1 MKVTKNLKNKGLL
14 LIITI
19 YLLIKIPFTIKN
31 NILFTN
37 IVNPIFWICIFIYV
51 ILDMKKGY
59 FRFNINRKY
68 CVPAII
74 ISFINICIYFYL
86 GFIFGFSKSMYKHS
100 IYAMLQNFVIQLF
113 PIIGLE
119 FTRELIMARNKNKF
133 LILYITVLLILLELN
148 FNTIINLII
157 NKEELFKYICST
169 IIPIIASS
177 ILYTYLALKS
187 CYIFNL
193 IYRIFT
199 IAVIL
204 IMPIIPKLDW
214 FVLGS
219 LKLLSIVVI
228 YLLFK
233 YELIKEK
240 SIKKKRTD
248 FYAKITY
255 LLALTLA
262 VMLICFMLGSFKYE
276 PISILSNSMQPKFG
290 IGDVVI
296 FEKLSEA
303 ELKEIPIGAI
313 IVYSVNEK
321 NIVHRVVDIIKTNG
335 EILYKTKGDRNN
347 LPDANLVQIEKIQG
361 IYKLHLKYIGF
372 PSVCLYYFF
381 NLER

>member
-119 FTRELIMARNKNKF
+119 FTRELIIARNKNKF

-157 NKEELFKYICST
+157 NKEELFKY
-169 IIPIIASS
+169 
-177 ILYTYLALKS
+177 L
-187 CYIFNL
+187 
-193 IYRIFT
+193 
-199 IAVIL
+199 
-204 IMPIIPKLDW
+204 
-214 FVLGS
+214 
-219 LKLLSIVVI
+219 
-228 YLLFK
+228 
-233 YELIKEK
+233 
-240 SIKKKRTD
+240 
-248 FYAKITY
+248 
-255 LLALTLA
+255 
-262 VMLICFMLGSFKYE
+262 
-276 PISILSNSMQPKFG
+276 Q
-290 IGDVVI
+290 
-296 FEKLSEA
+296 
-303 ELKEIPIGAI
+303 
-313 IVYSVNEK
+313 
-321 NIVHRVVDIIKTNG
+321 
-335 EILYKTKGDRNN
+335 
-347 LPDANLVQIEKIQG
+347 
-361 IYKLHLKYIGF
+361 
-372 PSVCLYYFF
+372 
-381 NLER
+381 